1 MNALAQFAQME
12 KISMFRSFL
21 IGIASF
27 GITSVMILGS
37 GLQGSS
43 LLG

>member
-1 MNALAQFAQME
+1 MTSLAQQE
-12 KISMFRSFL
+12 KIGMFRSFM
-21 IGIASF
+21 IGVASF
-27 GITSVMILGS
+27 ALTSVVVLGS

>member
-1 MNALAQFAQME
+1 MNTLAQME

-21 IGIASF
+21 IGTVSF

-43 LLG
+43 LFG

>member
-1 MNALAQFAQME
+1 MNVLEAME
-12 KISMFRSFL
+12 KISMFRSVM

>member
-1 MNALAQFAQME
+1 MNPLAEQE
-12 KISMFRSFL
+12 KISMFRSVL

-43 LLG
+43 FFG

>member
-1 MNALAQFAQME
+1 MIALETME
-12 KISMFRSFL
+12 KISMFRSIM

-37 GLQGSS
+37 GLQGSGI
-43 LLG
+43 LG

>member
-1 MNALAQFAQME
+1 MIALVPME

-21 IGIASF
+21 IGVASF
-27 GITSVMILGS
+27 GITTVMILGS

>member
-1 MNALAQFAQME
+1 
-12 KISMFRSFL
+12 MFRSVL
-21 IGIASF
+21 LGIASF

-43 LLG
+43 FLG

>member
-1 MNALAQFAQME
+1 MNVLAQME
-12 KISMFRSFL
+12 KISMIRSVL
-21 IGIASF
+21 IGVASF
-27 GITSVMILGS
+27 GITTVMILVS

>member
-1 MNALAQFAQME
+1 MSRLAEQE
-12 KISMFRSFL
+12 KISMLRSFL
-21 IGIASF
+21 IGLASF

-43 LLG
+43 FLG

>member
-1 MNALAQFAQME
+1 MTPLAHQE
-12 KISMFRSFL
+12 KIGMFRSFM

-27 GITSVMILGS
+27 ALTSVMILGS

>member
-1 MNALAQFAQME
+1 MSALASME

-21 IGIASF
+21 IGVASF

>member
-1 MNALAQFAQME
+1 MV
-12 KISMFRSFL
+12 RSILF
-21 IGIASF
+21 GFASF
-27 GITSVMILGS
+27 AITSAVILGS

>member
-1 MNALAQFAQME
+1 MA
-12 KISMFRSFL
+12 RSVL

-27 GITSVMILGS
+27 GLTMAVILGS
-37 GLQGSS
+37 GLQGSG

>member
-1 MNALAQFAQME
+1 MTPLAEQE
-12 KISMFRSFL
+12 KISMVRSVL

-27 GITSVMILGS
+27 AITGVMILGS